1 MSRSRLVTFVSM
13 AVVAV
18 GVLVAVGALVLEPAR
33 AAVGPLPGEGLSLP
47 GDARFVVG
55 FDVKRLTA
63 SPFYKKYAPQGARP
77 DAFGE
82 LEARTGLQPE
92 RDLDQVLVAGRQG
105 DPGAGV
111 AMVLG
116 RFDRTKLMQAI
127 EAKKDEVTWKS
138 LSGTNVYMFRENTK
152 GAAAMAFLDD
162 HTLVI
167 GSLAGVESTVA
178 SHGGG
183 QAGLKSNS
191 TLIRLLEQVKPGS
204 AFWMVGDQSLLAN
217 LPKTMPGVGGAGT
230 TMTLPNLQSLLVTG
244 ELESAVS
251 LSVTGETTDEAA
263 AKNLADV
270 VRGFAALVQLQ
281 AAQKPEWKE
290 LGSAINIS
298 TEANKVLLSARFSYD
313 LLDALQPNRAAAK
326 APVGR

>member
-1 MSRSRLVTFVSM
+1 MSRSRFVAFASM
-13 AVVAV
+13 AVVV
-18 GVLVAVGALVLEPAR
+18 GGVLIALGALVLEPAR
-33 AAVGPLPGEGLSLP
+33 AAVGPLPGEGLALP

-55 FDVKRLTA
+55 FDVKRLTE
-63 SPFYKKYAPQGARP
+63 SPFYKKYAPQARP
-77 DAFGE
+77 DAFAD
-82 LEARTGLQPE
+82 LEARTGIQPE
-92 RDLDQVLVAGRQG
+92 RDLDQVVIAGRGG

-116 RFDRTKLMQAI
+116 RFDRTKLMQAV
-127 EAKKDEVTWKS
+127 EAKKDQVTWKS
-138 LSGTNVYMFRENTK
+138 LSGTNVYMFREGSK

-183 QAGLKSNS
+183 QAGLKSNA
-191 TLIRLLEQVKPGS
+191 TLIRLLGQVKPGS

-244 ELESAVS
+244 ELEGAVS
-251 LSVTGETTDEAA
+251 LAVMRPFQCVTTLGMGVFIAA
-263 AKNLADV
+263 PEGLHVLAIEDPFLNV
-270 VRGFAALVQLQ
+270 PDIILESPTVRL
-281 AAQKPEWKE
+281 P
-290 LGSAINIS
+290 
-298 TEANKVLLSARFSYD
+298 
-313 LLDALQPNRAAAK
+313 
-326 APVGR
+326 

>member
-1 MSRSRLVTFVSM
+1 MSRSRLVTSLSM

-18 GVLVAVGALVLEPAR
+18 GVLVALGALVLEPAR
-33 AAVGPLPGEGLSLP
+33 AAVGPLPGEGLALP

-55 FDVKRLTA
+55 FDVKRLTD
-63 SPFYKKYAPQGARP
+63 SPFYKKYALQGARP
-77 DAFGE
+77 DAFAD
-82 LEARTGLQPE
+82 LEARTGMKPE
-92 RDLDQVLVAGRQG
+92 RDLDQVVVAGRGG

-116 RFDRTKLMQAI
+116 RFDRTKLMQAV

-138 LSGTNVYMFRENTK
+138 LSGTNVYMFREGTK

-167 GSLAGVESTVA
+167 GSLPGVEATVA
-178 SHGGG
+178 SHAGGP
-183 QAGLKSNS
+183 AGLKSNA
-191 TLIRLLEQVKPGS
+191 TLIRLLGQVKPGS

-217 LPKTMPGVGGAGT
+217 LPKTMPGMGGAGT

-244 ELESAVS
+244 ELEGAVS
-251 LSVTGETTDEAA
+251 LSVTGETTDEPA
-263 AKNLADV
+263 AKNLADI

-290 LGSAINIS
+290 LGSAINVS
-298 TEANKVLLSARFSYD
+298 TSANTVLLSARFSYELID
-313 LLDALQPNRAAAK
+313 SLQPQRAAGT
-326 APVGR
+326 APLGK